1 MKRTLLALLLLAFL
15 SGFSQ
20 DIPLKG
26 DCFSAAQIDAKGVYR
41 FETAPKGHGTKLEI
55 SGNPINSSHYF
66 QHEDNTAWFYFDA
79 LSDDMLVFKIYPND
93 TAADFDFLLFKYS
106 DEKFCS
112 DVISKKVKPVR
123 TNISRYDPGV
133 MSATGL
139 SAGSKDEFVPAGPGD
154 HFSKAMKVNKG
165 ERYYLVI
172 NNVYGTETGFSLSF
186 EYYTTTTLSGLVK
199 DEGSGKPIGNA
210 IVTWEEKSGELLAE
224 GKSDP
229 VTGEYDFS
237 VPVRK
242 GSRLGE
248 YVLSVSEPA
257 HFFTDQL
264 VKASSTEPPKMLVTV
279 LPELKKGKKMI
290 LKNINFFGDSDQA
303 LPSCRPTFRRLEKL
317 MKANNSLII
326 RIEGH
331 TNGCSRGVDY
341 SQRLSEARARA
352 VMNYLTGHRIEAE
365 RVSTIGLN
373 CSQMLFPKANSEQES
388 SQNRR
393 VEFVVVDY

>member
-1 MKRTLLALLLLAFL
+1 MKRAVSSLLLFTVL
-15 SGFSQ
+15 SGYSQ
-20 DIPLKG
+20 DIPLNG

-41 FETAPKGHGTKLEI
+41 FDRAPKGYGTKLEI
-55 SGNPINSSHYF
+55 SGNPMNSPHYF
-66 QHEDNTAWFYFDA
+66 QREDNTAWFYFDA
-79 LSDDMLVFKIYPND
+79 LSDDMMVFKIYPSD
-93 TAADFDFLLFKYS
+93 TAADFDFLLFKSS

-112 DVISKKVKPVR
+112 DVILKKVRPVR
-123 TNISRYDPGV
+123 TNISRYDPEV
-133 MSATGL
+133 LSATGL
-139 SAGSKDEFVPAGPGD
+139 SPGAQDEFVSAGPGN
-154 HFSKAMKVNKG
+154 HFSKAMEVKKG

-186 EYYTTTTLSGLVK
+186 EYYKTTTLSGLVK
-199 DEGSGKPIGNA
+199 DEESGKPIGNA
-210 IVTWEEKSGELLAE
+210 TVSWEEKSGEILAE
-224 GKSDP
+224 GMSDP

-264 VKASSTEPPKMLVTV
+264 VKASLDEPPKILVTV

-290 LKNINFFGDSDQA
+290 LKNINFFGDSDKA
-303 LPSCRPTFRRLEKL
+303 LASCRPTFKRLEKL
-317 MKANNSLII
+317 MKANNSLVI

-341 SQRLSEARARA
+341 SQHLSEARARA
-352 VMNYLTGHRIEAE
+352 VMTYLTDHRIEAA

-373 CSQMLFPKANSEQES
+373 CSQMLFPKAKSEEEQS
-388 SQNRR
+388 LNRR
-393 VEFVVVDY
+393 VEFVVLDY